1 MRIVLS
7 VLLCLVFVQDYSGDA
22 RLPLPLAPPLGNTV
36 RAERVLLHAGQPN
49 RRRIGALT
57 FLDGVELREQ
67 GRGIGGYSALVVD
80 GTRITTVSDSG
91 TILSFDWPGGTRLA
105 NIRYA
110 SLTEGPGKGWSK
122 LDRDSESL
130 TRDPAT
136 GTMWVGFEGANAI
149 WRYTPDLSRATG
161 HLRPKEMVRWETNGG
176 PETLLRLADGRFVT
190 IAETRGDA
198 KAGQRHGIV
207 FSGDP
212 VARGTRTFAFRYR
225 PPAGTHPVDATE
237 LPDGRILILNR
248 GVGLPYGFYSILTVI
263 ERGAIRPGAVVRGRA
278 IARLEAPAIHDNF
291 EGLAATT
298 ENGRTILWLISDDN
312 QFFLQRTLLLKFR
325 LEG

>member
-22 RLPLPLAPPLGNTV
+22 RLPLPLAPPLANAV
-36 RAERVLLHAGQPN
+36 RAERVQLHAGQPD

-57 FLDGVELREQ
+57 FLDGIELHER
-67 GRGIGGYSALVVD
+67 GRGIGGYSALAVD

-91 TILSFDWPGGTRLA
+91 TVLAFDWPGGARLG
-105 NIRYA
+105 NVRYA
-110 SLTEGPGKGWSK
+110 SLADGPGNGWSK

-136 GTMWVGFEGANAI
+136 GAMWIGFEGANAI

-161 HLRPKEMVRWETNGG
+161 HVRPKAMAKWESNGG
-176 PETLLRLADGRFVT
+176 AESLLRLADGRFLT
-190 IAETRGDA
+190 IAETRADA
-198 KAGQRHGIV
+198 KRGLRHGMV

-212 VARGTRTFAFRYR
+212 VARATRSFAFSYR

-237 LPDGRILILNR
+237 LPNGRILVLNR
-248 GVGLPYGFYSILTVI
+248 GVGLPAGFYSILTVI
-263 ERGAIRPGAVVRGRA
+263 ERGAIRPGATVRGRE

-291 EGLAATT
+291 EGVAATVDG
-298 ENGRTILWLISDDN
+298 GRTILWLISDDN
-312 QFFLQRTLLLKFR
+312 QFILQRTLLLKFR
-325 LEG
+325 LER

>member
-1 MRIVLS
+1 MRLMLS
-7 VLLCLVFVQDYSGDA
+7 VLLCLIFVQDYSGAA
-22 RLPLPLAPPLGNTV
+22 RLPLPLAPPLGNSLQ
-36 RAERVLLHAGQPN
+36 AERVQLFAGQPD
-49 RRRIGALT
+49 RRRTGALT
-57 FLDGVELREQ
+57 FLDGIELKEQ

-91 TILSFDWPGGTRLA
+91 TVLAFNWAGGTRIT

-110 SLTEGPGKGWSK
+110 SLTDGPGNGWSK

-130 TRDPAT
+130 ARDPAT
-136 GTMWVGFEGANAI
+136 GTLWVGFERANAI

-161 HLRPKEMVRWETNGG
+161 RVVPTAMRNWEENGG
-176 PETLLRLADGRFVT
+176 PETLVRLADGRFLT
-190 IAETRGDA
+190 IAETRADA
-198 KAGQRHGIV
+198 KPGQRHGIV

-212 VARGTRTFAFRYR
+212 VARGTNTFAFTYR
-225 PPAGTHPVDATE
+225 PPAGTHPADATE
-237 LPDGRILILNR
+237 LPDGRILVLNR

-263 ERGAIRPGAVVRGRA
+263 ERGAIRPGAVVRGRE

-291 EGLAATT
+291 EGLAATR
-298 ENGRTILWLISDDN
+298 EGGRTILWLISDNN
-312 QFFLQRTLLLKFR
+312 QFLLQRTLLLKFR